1 MAPSFLKWLFTF
13 VAFIIKAVYG
23 EIMTILPDLQKIS
36 RKNCKDFSILFI
48 LVWKKYFIY
57 LVNTQT
63 EDFRLLYIVVI
74 NQPLSP
80 SVGKGGCSMKAVTYL
95 RQFLSLKSLS
105 LIIGGSLVYSIGFN
119 MFILP
124 CNLYNGGFLGIAQML
139 GYFMRNILGLSFVTD
154 SYIGIIYFLLNI
166 PLMLLAIRKFGKDF
180 LVKSAVCIT
189 SYSVLLSLVPVAEYN
204 YLPDTITACLAGGIL
219 CGLGCGMTLMSKG
232 SGGGEGILGLLLMHR
247 YHNMSVGKVFNIINI
262 FVFGSCILLYDVAAA
277 VYSIFFAVITSVVL
291 DKAYLPSITVTMI
304 VITKIDLVEEVI
316 FAAVHRGV
324 TKIKGIGAYSGE
336 DTNVLL
342 TVVSKVES
350 MKLRHLLEEC
360 DPNIFIIEY
369 ENVSVIGNF
378 EKRL

>member
-23 EIMTILPDLQKIS
+23 EIMTILSDLQKIS
-36 RKNCKDFSILFI
+36 RKNCKDFSILLI
-48 LVWKKYFIY
+48 LVWKKCFIY

-74 NQPLSP
+74 NQPPSP

-95 RQFLSLKSLS
+95 KQFLSPKSMC

-124 CNLYNGGFLGIAQML
+124 CNLYNGGFLGIAQLL
-139 GYFMRNILGLSFVTD
+139 GYFMRNVLGLSFVTD
-154 SYIGIIYFLLNI
+154 NYIGIIYFLLNI

>member
-74 NQPLSP
+74 NQPPSP

-336 DTNVLL
+336 NTNVLL

>member
-1 MAPSFLKWLFTF
+1 MVPSFLKWLFTF
-13 VAFIIKAVYG
+13 VTFIIKAVYG
-23 EIMTILPDLQKIS
+23 EIMTLLPDLQKIS

-48 LVWKKYFIY
+48 LVWKKCFIY

-74 NQPLSP
+74 NQPPSP
-80 SVGKGGCSMKAVTYL
+80 SVSKGGCSMKAVTYL

-124 CNLYNGGFLGIAQML
+124 CNLYNGGFLGIAQLL

>member
-74 NQPLSP
+74 NQPHSP

-124 CNLYNGGFLGIAQML
+124 CNLYNGGFLGIAQLL

>member
-48 LVWKKYFIY
+48 LVWKKCFIY
-57 LVNTQT
+57 LVNTQI

-74 NQPLSP
+74 NQPPSP

-124 CNLYNGGFLGIAQML
+124 CNLYNGGFLGIAQLL

>member
-1 MAPSFLKWLFTF
+1 
-13 VAFIIKAVYG
+13 
-23 EIMTILPDLQKIS
+23 
-36 RKNCKDFSILFI
+36 
-48 LVWKKYFIY
+48 
-57 LVNTQT
+57 
-63 EDFRLLYIVVI
+63 
-74 NQPLSP
+74 
-80 SVGKGGCSMKAVTYL
+80 MKAITYL
-95 RQFLSLKSLS
+95 KQFLSLKSLC

-124 CNLYNGGFLGIAQML
+124 CNLYNGGFLGIAQLL
-139 GYFMRNILGLSFVTD
+139 GYFMRNVMGLSFVTD
-154 SYIGIIYFLLNI
+154 NYIGIIYFLLNI

-189 SYSVLLSLVPVAEYN
+189 SYSVLLSLVPVAEHN

>member
-1 MAPSFLKWLFTF
+1 
-13 VAFIIKAVYG
+13 
-23 EIMTILPDLQKIS
+23 
-36 RKNCKDFSILFI
+36 
-48 LVWKKYFIY
+48 
-57 LVNTQT
+57 
-63 EDFRLLYIVVI
+63 
-74 NQPLSP
+74 
-80 SVGKGGCSMKAVTYL
+80 MKAVTYL

-124 CNLYNGGFLGIAQML
+124 CNLYNGGFLGIAQLL

-304 VITKIDLVEEVI
+304 VITKIDLVEEFI

>member
-23 EIMTILPDLQKIS
+23 EIMTLLPDLQKIS
-36 RKNCKDFSILFI
+36 RKNCKDFSILLI
-48 LVWKKYFIY
+48 LVWKKCFIY

-74 NQPLSP
+74 NQPPSP
-80 SVGKGGCSMKAVTYL
+80 SVSKGGCSMKAVTYL
-95 RQFLSLKSLS
+95 KQFLSLKSLS

-124 CNLYNGGFLGIAQML
+124 CNLYNGGFLGIAQLL

>member
-36 RKNCKDFSILFI
+36 RKNCKDFSILLMWI
-48 LVWKKYFIY
+48 WKKCFIY

-74 NQPLSP
+74 NQPPSP

>member
-74 NQPLSP
+74 NQPPSP

-124 CNLYNGGFLGIAQML
+124 CNLYNGGFLGIAQLL

-247 YHNMSVGKVFNIINI
+247 YHNMSIGKVFNIINI

>member
-74 NQPLSP
+74 NQPPSP

-124 CNLYNGGFLGIAQML
+124 CNLYNGGFLGIAQLL

-247 YHNMSVGKVFNIINI
+247 YHNMSVGKVFKIINI

>member
-13 VAFIIKAVYG
+13 VTFIIKAVYG

-48 LVWKKYFIY
+48 LVWKKCFIY

-74 NQPLSP
+74 NQPPSP

-124 CNLYNGGFLGIAQML
+124 CNLYNGGFLGIAQLL

>member
-48 LVWKKYFIY
+48 LVWKKCFIY

-74 NQPLSP
+74 NQPPSP

-124 CNLYNGGFLGIAQML
+124 CNLYNGGFLGIAQLL

-304 VITKIDLVEEVI
+304 IITKIDLVEEVI

-336 DTNVLL
+336 NTNVLL

-378 EKRL
+378 KKRL

>member
-48 LVWKKYFIY
+48 LVWKKCFIY

-74 NQPLSP
+74 NQPPSP

-124 CNLYNGGFLGIAQML
+124 CNLYNGGFLGIAQLL

-369 ENVSVIGNF
+369 ENASVIGNF

>member
-48 LVWKKYFIY
+48 LVWKKCFIY

-74 NQPLSP
+74 NQPPSP

-124 CNLYNGGFLGIAQML
+124 CNLYNGGFLGIAQLL
-139 GYFMRNILGLSFVTD
+139 GYFMRNVLGLSFVTD
-154 SYIGIIYFLLNI
+154 SYIGSIYFLLNI

-204 YLPDTITACLAGGIL
+204 YLPDTIPACLAGGIL

>member
-1 MAPSFLKWLFTF
+1 
-13 VAFIIKAVYG
+13 
-23 EIMTILPDLQKIS
+23 
-36 RKNCKDFSILFI
+36 
-48 LVWKKYFIY
+48 
-57 LVNTQT
+57 
-63 EDFRLLYIVVI
+63 
-74 NQPLSP
+74 
-80 SVGKGGCSMKAVTYL
+80 
-95 RQFLSLKSLS
+95 
-105 LIIGGSLVYSIGFN
+105 
-119 MFILP
+119 
-124 CNLYNGGFLGIAQML
+124 
-139 GYFMRNILGLSFVTD
+139 
-154 SYIGIIYFLLNI
+154 
-166 PLMLLAIRKFGKDF
+166 
-180 LVKSAVCIT
+180 
-189 SYSVLLSLVPVAEYN
+189 
-204 YLPDTITACLAGGIL
+204 
-219 CGLGCGMTLMSKG
+219 
-232 SGGGEGILGLLLMHR
+232 
-247 YHNMSVGKVFNIINI
+247 MSVGKVFNIINI

-304 VITKIDLVEEVI
+304 IITKIDLVEEVI

>member
-1 MAPSFLKWLFTF
+1 M
-13 VAFIIKAVYG
+13 
-23 EIMTILPDLQKIS
+23 
-36 RKNCKDFSILFI
+36 
-48 LVWKKYFIY
+48 
-57 LVNTQT
+57 
-63 EDFRLLYIVVI
+63 
-74 NQPLSP
+74 
-80 SVGKGGCSMKAVTYL
+80 
-95 RQFLSLKSLS
+95 
-105 LIIGGSLVYSIGFN
+105 
-119 MFILP
+119 
-124 CNLYNGGFLGIAQML
+124 
-139 GYFMRNILGLSFVTD
+139 
-154 SYIGIIYFLLNI
+154 
-166 PLMLLAIRKFGKDF
+166 
-180 LVKSAVCIT
+180 
-189 SYSVLLSLVPVAEYN
+189 LSLVPVAEYN

>member
-1 MAPSFLKWLFTF
+1 
-13 VAFIIKAVYG
+13 
-23 EIMTILPDLQKIS
+23 
-36 RKNCKDFSILFI
+36 
-48 LVWKKYFIY
+48 
-57 LVNTQT
+57 
-63 EDFRLLYIVVI
+63 
-74 NQPLSP
+74 
-80 SVGKGGCSMKAVTYL
+80 MKAVTYL
-95 RQFLSLKSLS
+95 KQFFSLKSLC

-124 CNLYNGGFLGIAQML
+124 CNLYNGGFLGIAQLL
-139 GYFMRNILGLSFVTD
+139 GYFMRNVLGLSFVTD
-154 SYIGIIYFLLNI
+154 NYIGIIYFLLNI

-324 TKIKGIGAYSGE
+324 TKINGIGAYSGE

>member
-74 NQPLSP
+74 NQPPSP

-95 RQFLSLKSLS
+95 RQFPSLKSLS

-124 CNLYNGGFLGIAQML
+124 CNLYNGGFLGIAQLL

>member
-23 EIMTILPDLQKIS
+23 EFMTILPDLQKIS

-48 LVWKKYFIY
+48 LVWKKCFIY

-74 NQPLSP
+74 NQPPSP

-124 CNLYNGGFLGIAQML
+124 CNLYNGGFLGIAQLL

-180 LVKSAVCIT
+180 LVKSAVGIT

>member
-13 VAFIIKAVYG
+13 VVFIIKAVYG

-36 RKNCKDFSILFI
+36 RKNCKDFSILLI
-48 LVWKKYFIY
+48 LVWKKCFIY

-74 NQPLSP
+74 NQPPSP

-124 CNLYNGGFLGIAQML
+124 CNLYNGGFLGIAQLL

-277 VYSIFFAVITSVVL
+277 VYSSFFAVITSVVL